1 MLVIWDLGR
10 GMEPVLPPGQDR
22 IMINSDEDLPKPAK
36 TLLVP
41 PVLDSYGIAEL
52 NAYIADLE
60 AEIARVKAKI
70 NTKDAHKTAAAAF
83 FKTPG

>member
-1 MLVIWDLGR
+1 
-10 GMEPVLPPGQDR
+10 MEPAPHAGQDSA
-22 IMINSDEDLPKPAK
+22 MINSEEDSPKPAK

-41 PVLDSYGIAEL
+41 PVLDSYGIGEL
-52 NAYIADLE
+52 TAYIADLE

-70 NTKDAHKTAAAAF
+70 AAKDAHKAAASAF

>member
-1 MLVIWDLGR
+1 
-10 GMEPVLPPGQDR
+10 
-22 IMINSDEDLPKPAK
+22 MINSDDDLPKPAK

-41 PVLDSYGIAEL
+41 PLLDSYGIEEL

-70 NTKDAHKTAAAAF
+70 AVKDAHRSAAAAF